1 MCIRYCGTG
10 IAVLE
15 ALCSCVATV
24 LPPDSSTVCDT
35 AAGLSCPYIT
45 KGFLQVRI
53 PLLSCTLLVSAVTW
67 ETA

>member
-1 MCIRYCGTG
+1 MYQVLWHWNCCGG
-10 IAVLE
+10 SVVQ
-15 ALCSCVATV
+15 LCGHSPA
-24 LPPDSSTVCDT
+24 PDSSTVCDT

-53 PLLSCTLLVSAVTW
+53 PLLSCTLRVSAVSW